1 MTGNDNRRVLALDV
15 GERRIGVAVSDPLG
29 ITAQSVDT
37 INRTTLPREI
47 EAIAALLARYDTDRL
62 LLGLPSRLGCE
73 EGAQARFTRE
83 FAQRLTE
90 RGWQVRFYDERMTT
104 AIARGALIESGMRRD
119 KRKQYIDRVAATVIL
134 QGFLDSGG
142 WKAEPY
148 RYTGSEVFRIMDDK
162 YESNMDFDG
171 IVELVDEDGKNVRF
185 EFLMMLEHEGGNYL
199 LLTPAEEIDGVDEDE
214 VVILKVDT
222 DENGEDVY
230 VSIDDEKLMET
241 LFEKYLAMVESED
254 GEDE

>member
-1 MTGNDNRRVLALDV
+1 
-15 GERRIGVAVSDPLG
+15 
-29 ITAQSVDT
+29 
-37 INRTTLPREI
+37 
-47 EAIAALLARYDTDRL
+47 
-62 LLGLPSRLGCE
+62 
-73 EGAQARFTRE
+73 
-83 FAQRLTE
+83 
-90 RGWQVRFYDERMTT
+90 
-104 AIARGALIESGMRRD
+104 
-119 KRKQYIDRVAATVIL
+119 
-134 QGFLDSGG
+134 
-142 WKAEPY
+142 
-148 RYTGSEVFRIMDDK
+148 MDDK